1 MIITVTLNPALDKT
15 LYVDNFKSGIVN
27 RTSSVRTDIGGKGI
41 NVSKVLKNFG
51 VDSICTGFL
60 GGNLK
65 SYFIDELESRGIKTD
80 FIYIKEDTRTN
91 IKIVDTLN
99 GVYTDINEK
108 GPDIS
113 DSELTEF
120 IENFKKICRE
130 GDIVVLSGG
139 VSPSIPNHIYKEL
152 ISFARERG
160 AFTIL
165 DADGDLLREG
175 LEAKPDLIKP
185 NEFEFMKLTGIEH
198 SEISDI
204 AHEALRFARSGTLCM
219 VSLGERGALYADHD
233 SVNYL
238 ESAKVEVKS
247 TVGAGDSMVA
257 ALVYSLIN
265 KFDPKKTL
273 SYAVASGAASVSLEG
288 TEACTLKQVE
298 SFLND
303 KIVKMGVD

>member
-1 MIITVTLNPALDKT
+1 MIITVTLNPAMDKT
-15 LYVDNFKSGIVN
+15 LYVDNFKLGIVN
-27 RTSSVRTDIGGKGI
+27 RTSNVRTDIGGKGI

-51 VDSICTGFL
+51 IDSVCTGFL
-60 GGNLK
+60 GENLK
-65 SYFIDELESRGIKTD
+65 NSFKDELESRGIKTD

-99 GVYTDINEK
+99 EVYTDINEK

-113 DSELTEF
+113 NVELEEF
-120 IENFKKICRE
+120 LEKFKKLCHE

-139 VSPSIPNHIYKEL
+139 VSPSIPKDIYKKL
-152 ISFARERG
+152 INFAKERE

-165 DADGDLLREG
+165 DADGELLREG

-198 SEISDI
+198 DELLDI
-204 AHEALRFARSGTLCM
+204 AYEAKRLAKSGTLCM
-219 VSLGERGALYADHD
+219 VSLGARGALYADRD
-233 SVNYL
+233 NVNYL
-238 ESAKVEVKS
+238 QSRKVEVKS

-265 KFDPKKTL
+265 RFDSKKTL

-303 KIVKMGVD
+303 NIEEIGVD